1 MEKPEV
7 QIDIS
12 RLSINDK
19 ENTHPD
25 KIIKKDGQF
34 FLDVLKDQ
42 IERFTALCEKAE
54 KDIAQNALSDE
65 TSGKIRAAIGKA
77 QLLITKKFKQ
87 FEKLCIENMETPSGK
102 KRPMSTDLEGFWDMV
117 AIQVEDVSNMFEKI
131 DELRKNNWKEV
142 IVTENDRPDGRS
154 PSPRAKSGHK
164 KRTKNNNYVDEDKAR
179 KDARQRLNEHLRAVK
194 SQKNL
199 DSEEVPI
206 DISIRASKSFSLI

>member
-1 MEKPEV
+1 MEKPEI

-25 KIIKKDGQF
+25 KIIKKDGQY
-34 FLDVLKDQ
+34 FLDVIKDQ

-54 KDIAQNALSDE
+54 KDIAENSLSDE

-87 FEKLCIENMETPSGK
+87 FEKLCNENIETPSGK

-117 AIQVEDVSNMFEKI
+117 AIQVEDVNNMFDKI
-131 DELRKNNWKEV
+131 DELRNNNWKET
-142 IVTENDRPDGRS
+142 ILTESDRPGGRS
-154 PSPRAKSGHK
+154 PSPRTKSAQK
-164 KRTKNNNYVDEDKAR
+164 KRSKNNNYLDEDKAR
-179 KDARQRLNEHLRAVK
+179 KDARQRLHEHLRAVK

-199 DSEEVPI
+199 DCGETSVE
-206 DISIRASKSFSLI
+206 IRASKSGLM